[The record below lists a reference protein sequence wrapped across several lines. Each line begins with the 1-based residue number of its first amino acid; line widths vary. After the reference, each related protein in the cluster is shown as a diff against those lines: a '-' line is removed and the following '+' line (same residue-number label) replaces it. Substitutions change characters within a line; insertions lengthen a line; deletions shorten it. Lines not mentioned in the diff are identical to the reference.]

1 MLVPDADS
9 VTACAEGTRRAVA
22 DSVVNSSALAVG
34 NESAD
39 STALAVGNE
48 RACPDQRQARKL
60 TDRKARS
67 VADVSAWHGLIAR

>member
-9 VTACAEGTRRAVA
+9 VTACAEGTRLAVA
-22 DSVVNSSALAVG
+22 DSVVN
-34 NESAD
+34 

-48 RACPDQRQARKL
+48 RACPDLRQARKL